1 MPPFSVLS
9 AKTTCGSISN
19 VACLGD
25 NVCAA
30 GHIES
35 RVTAG
40 TLRASRRPGS
50 ASQYRC
56 NSVAAACG
64 SGAISQAVVRAC
76 E

>member
-9 AKTTCGSISN
+9 AKTTCGSTSN
-19 VACLGD
+19 VACLD
-25 NVCAA
+25 ENVCAA

-40 TLRASRRPGS
+40 TLRASRRLCS

-56 NSVAAACG
+56 
-64 SGAISQAVVRAC
+64 IP
-76 E
+76 